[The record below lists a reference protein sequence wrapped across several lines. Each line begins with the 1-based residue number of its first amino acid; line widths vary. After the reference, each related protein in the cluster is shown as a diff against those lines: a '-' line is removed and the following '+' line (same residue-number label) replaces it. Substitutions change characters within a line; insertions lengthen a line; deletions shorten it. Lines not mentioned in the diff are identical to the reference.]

1 MTKMHRPLILC
12 VILTAT
18 VPAVT
23 GCHSLGHVDELWLLK
38 QYGDEADAMDEDID
52 VAEAEYRQIREDADN
67 GRLAAGIDRDTVRER
82 YGDPVY
88 VQDPAD
94 RQGAAVMW
102 MYRRPVHFLIPT
114 VFCYILI
121 RKGGSLSTP
130 CSTINRSPGSNP
142 E

>member
-102 MYRRPVHFLIPT
+102 MYRRPVHFFDSDRVLLYFNKEGRLIEYAVQHHQP
-114 VFCYILI
+114 VS
-121 RKGGSLSTP
+121 G
-130 CSTINRSPGSNP
+130 

>member
-102 MYRRPVHFLIPT
+102 MYRRPVHFFDSDRVLLYFSKEGRLIEHAVQHHQP
-114 VFCYILI
+114 VS
-121 RKGGSLSTP
+121 G
-130 CSTINRSPGSNP
+130 